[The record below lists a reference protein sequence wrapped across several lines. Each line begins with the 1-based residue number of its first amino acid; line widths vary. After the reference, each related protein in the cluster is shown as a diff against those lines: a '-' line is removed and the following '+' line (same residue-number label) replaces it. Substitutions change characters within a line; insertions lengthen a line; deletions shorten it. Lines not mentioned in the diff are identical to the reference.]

1 MKAGDEMLRFTKMH
15 GIGNDYIYINAFT
28 EQLPEDLPA
37 LAVRMSDRRFGCG
50 GDGIILI
57 APSRQADFRMRMFN
71 CDGSE
76 SEMCGNGIRC
86 VAAYCHDRGLTE
98 RTEFDIES
106 GGAIKHMRLTLDAHG
121 ATATVRVDMGK
132 PVTDGLSIPSVFS
145 GDPVRLQPLTALGQT
160 WPVTLVNMGNPHAVT
175 FVEDPDTAPVTT
187 VGPVLELDP
196 AFPRKCNIEFVRV
209 TDRGHIRMRVWERGA
224 GETLACGT
232 GACASAV
239 ASMLN
244 GFTDRA
250 VEVALR
256 GGNLTVEWSEQDG
269 HVYMTGPATFVYDGL
284 WLSD

>member
-1 MKAGDEMLRFTKMH
+1 MLRFTKMH

-145 GDPVRLQPLTALGQT
+145 GDPVRMQPLTALGQT

>member
-1 MKAGDEMLRFTKMH
+1 MLRFTKMH

-28 EQLPEDLPA
+28 EQLPADLPS

-57 APSRQADFRMRMFN
+57 TPSQQADFCMRMFN

-86 VAAYCHDRGLTE
+86 VAAYCHDRGMTE

-121 ATATVRVDMGK
+121 ETATVRVDMGK
-132 PVTDGLSIPSVFS
+132 PVTDGVAIPSAFN
-145 GDPVRLQPLTALGQT
+145 GDPVKMQPLTALNQT
-160 WPVTLVNMGNPHAVT
+160 WPVTLVNIGNPHAVT
-175 FVEDPDTAPVTT
+175 FVDDPAVAPVTT
-187 VGPVLELDP
+187 VGPILEVDP

-209 TDRGHIRMRVWERGA
+209 LDRGHIQMRVWERGA

-244 GFTDRA
+244 GFTDRT

-256 GGNLTVEWSEQDG
+256 GGNLTIEWSEQDG

-284 WLSD
+284 WLGDN